1 MKPTPARVIAM
12 QGRPLA
18 IKCSNL
24 HLFHTFELLNVIPSH
39 LPDKLPEKPDVSEL
53 RQAFIE
59 NAPQY
64 LAISGLLIGFA
75 FGYIAYRTN
84 FCTMG
89 GVSDALTFGDYRRFR
104 SWILAGAVA
113 IAGTQL
119 LTYSGIVAVENS
131 IYIGS
136 SLNWSGHV
144 LGGLIFGFGMVF
156 AGGCPSRNLARA
168 GGGDLRSLMT
178 LVFVGIFAFA
188 AMGGIFGPLRA
199 WLVEATAVPMTAL
212 GAPTSSLA
220 DIATAHGAIS
230 AEFSGLTIGF
240 MIAGLFAL
248 YCFSSRELRSSP
260 VHIVAGVGV
269 GLCIIAGW
277 AATGLAFDEFTEA
290 PVQPISL
297 TYVRPTGDALDWL
310 QRFTALGLPGFGV
323 TTVFGALIGAFIAA
337 MLMGRFRITTFSDP
351 GDTLRSLSGAAL
363 MGIGGVMALGC
374 SIGQGLTGISTL
386 ALGSFLSLVAII
398 AGAIIGLKTLERL
411 A

>member
-1 MKPTPARVIAM
+1 M
-12 QGRPLA
+12 
-18 IKCSNL
+18 
-24 HLFHTFELLNVIPSH
+24 
-39 LPDKLPEKPDVSEL
+39 SEL

-59 NAPQY
+59 NAPEY

-113 IAGTQL
+113 IVGAQL
-119 LTYSGIVAVENS
+119 LAYADIVAIENS

-136 SLNWSGHV
+136 SLNWSGHS

-168 GGGDLRSLMT
+168 GGGDLRSLLT

-188 AMGGIFGPLRA
+188 SIGGIIGPLRA
-199 WLVEATAVPMTAL
+199 GLVEATSFPMSHW
-212 GAPTSSLA
+212 GSPTTSLA
-220 DIATAHGAIS
+220 DIATAHGAAPADI
-230 AEFSGLTIGF
+230 SGLAVGF
-240 MIAGLFAL
+240 IIAGLLAL
-248 YCFSSRELRSSP
+248 YCFTSRELRTSP
-260 VHIVAGVGV
+260 VHIIAGVGV

-297 TYVRPTGDALDWL
+297 TYVRPTGDALDWI

-337 MLMGRFRITTFSDP
+337 KVMGRFRITTFSGV

-386 ALGSFLSLVAII
+386 AFGSFLSFVAIVI
-398 AGAIIGLKTLERL
+398 GAIIGLKTLERI